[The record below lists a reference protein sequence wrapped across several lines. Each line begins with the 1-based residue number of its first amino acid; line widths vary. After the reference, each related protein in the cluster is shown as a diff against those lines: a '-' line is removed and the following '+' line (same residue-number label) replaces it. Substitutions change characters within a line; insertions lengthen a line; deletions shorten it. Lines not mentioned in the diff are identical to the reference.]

1 MRNII
6 KNIFRILD
14 TDEKKNFRKLI
25 VLDVVISI
33 LDISFL
39 AILLFIVRFYTDTS
53 PKTFSLPA
61 YFPAAMRD
69 QNNLLLIII
78 FLVLFSIKNYFG
90 FSIMRQQQKY
100 VYDVATR
107 LSQQQLRNYL
117 QGSYT
122 DYVAIDSSVQIRKI
136 SQMPIE
142 FGHYILAG
150 LQQIISQSIL
160 ILITLI
166 AIFIYNPVLLPLL
179 FAILGPPLILT
190 GFMMKKKLS
199 HVRQLAKTSGEKA
212 LQHLKEALAGF
223 IECNLF
229 GRKNFFSR
237 RFQSSQSKFNG
248 FLADQQV
255 IQNMPSRFIEVFAI
269 LGLFLL
275 IMINSFLSPD
285 HSVQVITIAAFLAAA
300 YKIIPGIVKILNN
313 AGQLKTYAFTT
324 NELLQRKVNIT
335 EPDTRK
341 IKPTMQCLAFHDVS
355 FRYNGKPVIENFS
368 LSVLKGKF
376 VGITGQS
383 GKGKTTIINL
393 LLGFLDTQEGT
404 IRINDVLTTSEDR
417 RSFWK
422 RISYVQQEPFVLHD
436 TIVNNIT
443 LDDEFHST
451 EHLAKIIKVTNL
463 EKLIRSQNGETV
475 ALINENG
482 KNISGGQR
490 QRIAIARALYKTS
503 DLVILD
509 EPFNELDRV
518 SENHLLNFFRDL
530 AHSGK
535 MVILITHN
543 KESLSFCD
551 KIISL
556 DEK

>member
-1 MRNII
+1 LRNIL
-6 KNIFRILD
+6 KNILRLLN

-39 AILLFIVRFYTDTS
+39 AILLFVVRFYTD
-53 PKTFSLPA
+53 PKSISLPA
-61 YFPAAMRD
+61 YFPQAIRD
-69 QNNLLLIII
+69 QYNLLLIVV
-78 FLVLFSIKNYFG
+78 FLILFSIKNYFG
-90 FSIMRQQQKY
+90 FSVIRKQQKF
-100 VYDVATR
+100 VYNIATR
-107 LSQQQLRNYL
+107 LSQQQLENYL
-117 QGSYT
+117 QGSYM
-122 DYVAIDSSVQIRKI
+122 DYVSIDSSVQIRKI

-142 FGHYILAG
+142 FGHYVLAG

-160 ILITLI
+160 ILITLT

-190 GFMMKKKLS
+190 GFIMKKKLS
-199 HVRQLAKTSGEKA
+199 HVRQIAKTSGEKA

-229 GRKNFFSR
+229 GRKNFFSQ
-237 RFQSSQSKFNG
+237 RFESSQSKFNG

-255 IQNMPSRFIEVFAI
+255 VQNMPSRLIEVFAI

-275 IMINSFLSPD
+275 IAINSFLSPN

-324 NELLQRKVNIT
+324 TELLQRKEDIT
-335 EPDTRK
+335 EPATRK
-341 IKPTMQCLAFHDVS
+341 RNPTIQCLEFHDVS
-355 FRYNGKPVIENFS
+355 FRYNGKPVIDNFS
-368 LSVLKGKF
+368 LSILRGKF

-393 LLGFLDTQEGT
+393 LLGFLETHKGS
-404 IRINDVLTTSEDR
+404 IRINDVPTTSEDR

-422 RISYVQQEPFVLHD
+422 RIAYVQQEPFVLHD

-443 LDDEFHST
+443 LDEKFHSIG
-451 EHLAKIIKVTNL
+451 HLAKAIKVTNL
-463 EKLIRSQNGETV
+463 EKLIRSQNNETV
-475 ALINENG
+475 ALINEDG

-503 DLVILD
+503 DLIILD
-509 EPFNELDRV
+509 EPFNELDRA
-518 SENHLLNFFRDL
+518 SENQLLNFFKDL

-535 MVILITHN
+535 IVILITHS

>member
-61 YFPAAMRD
+61 YFPTAMRD

-90 FSIMRQQQKY
+90 FSIMRNQQKY

-107 LSQQQLRNYL
+107 LSQQQLQNYL

-122 DYVAIDSSVQIRKI
+122 DYVNIDSSVQIRKI

-142 FGHYILAG
+142 FGHYVLAG

-285 HSVQVITIAAFLAAA
+285 HSVQVIT
-300 YKIIPGIVKILNN
+300 
-313 AGQLKTYAFTT
+313 
-324 NELLQRKVNIT
+324 
-335 EPDTRK
+335 
-341 IKPTMQCLAFHDVS
+341 
-355 FRYNGKPVIENFS
+355 
-368 LSVLKGKF
+368 
-376 VGITGQS
+376 
-383 GKGKTTIINL
+383 
-393 LLGFLDTQEGT
+393 
-404 IRINDVLTTSEDR
+404 
-417 RSFWK
+417 
-422 RISYVQQEPFVLHD
+422 
-436 TIVNNIT
+436 
-443 LDDEFHST
+443 
-451 EHLAKIIKVTNL
+451 
-463 EKLIRSQNGETV
+463 
-475 ALINENG
+475 
-482 KNISGGQR
+482 
-490 QRIAIARALYKTS
+490 
-503 DLVILD
+503 
-509 EPFNELDRV
+509 
-518 SENHLLNFFRDL
+518 
-530 AHSGK
+530 
-535 MVILITHN
+535 
-543 KESLSFCD
+543 
-551 KIISL
+551 
-556 DEK
+556 